1 FSIFFLGWLSGQPTG
16 LGLQSI
22 EGILIYATV
31 LSSYAFLIKSLSKMT
46 FSSFH
51 LMRDAE
57 EREQLTHLYL
67 SLREGKDDDP
77 ESRKIVL
84 KALFIRSD
92 SGLLAG
98 DHSPTMPTVQDAIK
112 IIKP

>member
-1 FSIFFLGWLSGQPTG
+1 
-16 LGLQSI
+16 
-22 EGILIYATV
+22 
-31 LSSYAFLIKSLSKMT
+31 MT

-67 SLREGKDDDP
+67 NLRDGKDDDP
-77 ESRKIVL
+77 ESRKIIL
-84 KALFIRSD
+84 QALFSRSD
-92 SGLLAG
+92 TGLLAG